1 LALLNRG
8 IFKPPTLRSGYDR
21 EKERH
26 ATWLELFYDL
36 VFVGA
41 VSQLASSL
49 NEDYSPLGVL
59 KFSALFVPVWW
70 AWAGHTFYLTRFDS
84 DDVGRRF
91 LTLIQIIAVASL
103 AVHAPGALGSTS
115 AGFALSYAAVRFM
128 LVAEY
133 LRAAKHIPHVRAL
146 TNRYCLGFGLAA
158 SLWALS
164 ALVPAPWR
172 FWLWGLA
179 VIVDFLAPLTAGELH
194 AKFPPHL
201 MHLPERFGL
210 FTIIVIGE
218 AVVSVVVG
226 IGKHGL
232 DLVAGMVG
240 IMGLL
245 MTYSLW
251 WGYFEG
257 AKGAAT
263 LTFLSSGHIQRYQLW
278 LYSHIPLVL
287 GITST
292 AVGVK
297 HLAALNPWQSLP
309 GAEGWVLSCSVGI
322 SVVAL
327 SLLLLAT
334 NPVKQTTTI
343 RRVLSLYAIIAILG
357 TTTGALSTTL
367 PGVAILAIL
376 TGLCFI
382 QVLASIWK
390 SPFPPAD

>member
-1 LALLNRG
+1 LLNGG
-8 IFKPPTLRSGYDR
+8 ILKPPTLRSGYDR
-21 EKERH
+21 ERERH

-41 VSQLASSL
+41 VSQLASNL

-70 AWAGHTFYLTRFDS
+70 AWAGHTFFLTRFDS

-91 LTLIQIIAVASL
+91 LTMIQIIAVASL
-103 AVHAPGALGSTS
+103 AVHAPEALGNTS

-128 LVAEY
+128 LVTEY
-133 LRAAKHIPHVRAL
+133 LRAGWHIPPVRAL

-158 SLWALS
+158 LLWVLS
-164 ALVPAPWR
+164 ALVATPWR

-179 VIVDFLAPLTAGELH
+179 MVVDFSAPLTAGELH
-194 AKFPPHL
+194 ARFPPHL

-218 AVVSVVVG
+218 AVVSVVMGV
-226 IGKHGL
+226 GKHGL
-232 DLVAGMVG
+232 DLVSGMVG

-245 MTYSLW
+245 MAYSLW

-257 AKGAAT
+257 AKGAST
-263 LTFLSSGHIQRYQLW
+263 LRLLSAGHVPTYQLW

-292 AVGVK
+292 AVGVR
-297 HLAALNPWQSLP
+297 HLVALSPWQSLA
-309 GAEGWVLSCSVGI
+309 GVEGWVLSCSVGM

-327 SLLLLAT
+327 SLIMLAT
-334 NPVKQTTTI
+334 NPVKTTMAF
-343 RRVLSLYAIIAILG
+343 RRILSPYAIIAILG
-357 TTTGALSTTL
+357 ISTGGLSSTL
-367 PGVAILAIL
+367 PGVVIMAIL
-376 TGLCFI
+376 TSLCFVQI
-382 QVLASIWK
+382 FVSIWK
-390 SPFPPAD
+390 TPSPPVG

>member
-1 LALLNRG
+1 MDRR
-8 IFKPPTLRSGYDR
+8 IFRPPTLRSGYDR

-41 VSQLASSL
+41 VSQLASDL

-70 AWAGHTFYLTRFDS
+70 AWAGHTFYLTRFDA
-84 DDVGRRF
+84 DDVGRRI

-103 AVHAPGALGSTS
+103 AVHAPGALDNTS

-128 LVAEY
+128 LVTEY
-133 LRAAKHIPHVRAL
+133 LRSGRAIPHVRVL

-164 ALVPAPWR
+164 ALVATPWR

-194 AKFPPHL
+194 ARFPPHL

-218 AVVSVVVG
+218 AVVSIVMGV
-226 IGKHGL
+226 GKHGL
-232 DLVAGMVG
+232 DLVSGMVG

-245 MTYSLW
+245 MAYSLW

-263 LTFLSSGHIQRYQLW
+263 LTLLSSGHVHTYQLW
-278 LYSHIPLVL
+278 LYSHIPMVL

-297 HLAALNPWQSLP
+297 HLIALGPWLSLG

-327 SLLLLAT
+327 SLILLAR
-334 NPVKQTTTI
+334 NPVKPTSDFSHI
-343 RRVLSLYAIIAILG
+343 LSLYAILAILG
-357 TTTGALSTTL
+357 MTTGALSNTL

-376 TGLCFI
+376 TSLCFVQI
-382 QVLASIWK
+382 FVSIWK
-390 SPFPPAD
+390 TPFPPVD

>member
-1 LALLNRG
+1 MLNKG
-8 IFKPPTLRSGYDR
+8 IFRPPTLRSGYDR

-84 DDVGRRF
+84 DDLGRRF
-91 LTLIQIIAVASL
+91 LTMIQIVAVASL
-103 AVHAPGALGSTS
+103 AVHAPEALGKTS
-115 AGFALSYAAVRFM
+115 EGFALSYAAVRFM
-128 LVAEY
+128 LVTEY
-133 LRAAKHIPHVRAL
+133 LRAGRHIPHVRVL

-164 ALVPAPWR
+164 ALVTTPWR

-194 AKFPPHL
+194 ARFPPHL

-218 AVVSVVVG
+218 AVVSVVMGV
-226 IGKHGL
+226 GKHGL
-232 DLVAGMVG
+232 DFVSGMAG
-240 IMGLL
+240 IMGLV
-245 MTYSLW
+245 MAYSLW

-263 LTFLSSGHIQRYQLW
+263 LTLLSQGNVYRYQLW

-297 HLAALNPWQSLP
+297 QLIALSTWQTLSMP
-309 GAEGWVLSCSVGI
+309 EGWVLSCSVGI

-327 SLLLLAT
+327 SLILLAT
-334 NPVKQTTTI
+334 NPVKPTTHFP
-343 RRVLSLYAIIAILG
+343 RVLTLYAIIAVLG
-357 TTTGALSTTL
+357 MSTGALSDTL

-376 TGLCFI
+376 TSLCFI
-382 QVLASIWK
+382 QILVSICIR
-390 SPFPPAD
+390 PFPSED

>member
-8 IFKPPTLRSGYDR
+8 IFKPPTLRFGYDR

-41 VSQLASSL
+41 VSQLASNL

-84 DDVGRRF
+84 DNVGRRF
-91 LTLIQIIAVASL
+91 LTMIQIIAVASL
-103 AVHAPGALGSTS
+103 AVHAPGALGNMS

-128 LVAEY
+128 LVTEY
-133 LRAAKHIPHVRAL
+133 LRAGRYIPHVRVL

-164 ALVPAPWR
+164 ALVATPWR

-194 AKFPPHL
+194 ARFPPHL

-218 AVVSVVVG
+218 AVVSVVMG
-226 IGKHGL
+226 IGKQGL
-232 DLVAGMVG
+232 NFVSGTVG

-245 MTYSLW
+245 MAYSLW

-263 LTFLSSGHIQRYQLW
+263 LTLLSTGNVYRYQLW
-278 LYSHIPLVL
+278 LYSHIALVL

-297 HLAALNPWQSLP
+297 HLIGLSPWQTLSGL
-309 GAEGWVLSCSVGI
+309 EGWVLSCSVGI

-327 SLLLLAT
+327 SLIMLAT
-334 NPVKQTTTI
+334 NPVKPATHFPRI
-343 RRVLSLYAIIAILG
+343 LALYVIIAILG
-357 TTTGALSTTL
+357 MSTGALSNTL

-376 TGLCFI
+376 TGLCFV
-382 QVLASIWK
+382 QVLVSIWRT
-390 SPFPPAD
+390 PFPHED

>member
-1 LALLNRG
+1 LALLSGG
-8 IFKPPTLRSGYDR
+8 IFKAPTLRSGYDR
-21 EKERH
+21 EKDRH

-41 VSQLASSL
+41 VSQLASKL

-91 LTLIQIIAVASL
+91 LTMIQIIAVASL
-103 AVHAPGALGSTS
+103 AVHAPEALGNSS
-115 AGFALSYAAVRFM
+115 VGFALSYAAVRFM
-128 LVAEY
+128 LVTEY
-133 LRAAKHIPHVRAL
+133 LRAGRSIPHVRVL
-146 TNRYCLGFGLAA
+146 TNRYGLGFGLAA

-164 ALVPAPWR
+164 ALVATPWR

-194 AKFPPHL
+194 ARFPPHL

-218 AVVSVVVG
+218 AVVSVVMGV
-226 IGKHGL
+226 GKHGL
-232 DLVAGMVG
+232 DMVSGMVG
-240 IMGLL
+240 FMGLL
-245 MTYSLW
+245 MAYSLW

-263 LTFLSSGHIQRYQLW
+263 LTLLSPGHVHTYQLW
-278 LYSHIPLVL
+278 LYSHVPLVL

-292 AVGVK
+292 AVGVR
-297 HLAALNPWQSLP
+297 HLIALSPWQSIA
-309 GAEGWVLSCSVGI
+309 GVEGWVLSCSVGT

-327 SLLLLAT
+327 SLILLAT
-334 NPVKQTTTI
+334 NSSKPATAL
-343 RRVLSLYAIIAILG
+343 RSMLFPYAIIAILG
-357 TTTGALSTTL
+357 MSTGALSSRL
-367 PGVAILAIL
+367 PGVAIMAIL
-376 TGLCFI
+376 TSLCFVHI
-382 QVLASIWK
+382 FVLIWK
-390 SPFPPAD
+390 TPSPPVG

>member
-1 LALLNRG
+1 MLDGG
-8 IFKPPTLRSGYDR
+8 IFKPPTLRSGYDQR
-21 EKERH
+21 EERH

-41 VSQLASSL
+41 VSQLASNL
-49 NEDYSPLGVL
+49 NEDYSFLGVL

-103 AVHAPGALGSTS
+103 AVHAPEALGNAS

-128 LVAEY
+128 LVTEY
-133 LRAAKHIPHVRAL
+133 LRAGRHIPHVREL

-164 ALVPAPWR
+164 ALVATPWR

-179 VIVDFLAPLTAGELH
+179 VIVDLLAPLTAGELH

-218 AVVSVVVG
+218 AVVSVVMGV
-226 IGKHGL
+226 GKHGL
-232 DLVAGMVG
+232 DLVSGMVG

-245 MTYSLW
+245 IAYALW

-263 LTFLSSGHIQRYQLW
+263 LTSLSPGHVNTYQLW
-278 LYSHIPLVL
+278 LYSHFPLVL

-297 HLAALNPWQSLP
+297 HLLALSPWQNLS
-309 GAEGWVLSCSVGI
+309 GVEAWVLCCSVGI

-327 SLLLLAT
+327 SLILLAT
-334 NPVKQTTTI
+334 NPLHPKRTF
-343 RRVLSLYAIIAILG
+343 RRILFLYAIIAILG
-357 TTTGALSTTL
+357 MSTGALSNTL

-376 TGLCFI
+376 TSLCFLQI
-382 QVLASIWK
+382 FVSIWITP
-390 SPFPPAD
+390 SPSVD

>member
-1 LALLNRG
+1 LALLDRG
-8 IFKPPTLRSGYDR
+8 IFRPPTLRSGYDR
-21 EKERH
+21 EEERH

-49 NEDYSPLGVL
+49 NDDYSPLGVL
-59 KFSALFVPVWW
+59 KFSALFVPIWW

-84 DDVGRRF
+84 DDLGRRF
-91 LTLIQIIAVASL
+91 LTMIQIVAVASL
-103 AVHAPGALGSTS
+103 AVHAPEALGKTS

-133 LRAAKHIPHVRAL
+133 LRAARYIPDVRVL

-164 ALVPAPWR
+164 ALVTPPWR

-179 VIVDFLAPLTAGELH
+179 VIVDFLAPLSAGELH
-194 AKFPPHL
+194 ARFPPHL

-218 AVVSVVVG
+218 AVVSVVMGV
-226 IGKHGL
+226 GKHGL
-232 DLVAGMVG
+232 DFVSGMMG

-245 MTYSLW
+245 IAYSLW

-263 LTFLSSGHIQRYQLW
+263 LTLLSPGRVHTYQLW

-287 GITST
+287 GTTST

-297 HLAALNPWQSLP
+297 HLIALSP
-309 GAEGWVLSCSVGI
+309 GQKLSGFEGWVLSCSVGI

-327 SLLLLAT
+327 SLILLAT
-334 NPVKQTTTI
+334 NPVKVKTDF
-343 RRVLSLYAIIAILG
+343 RRILTLYAIIAILG
-357 TTTGALSTTL
+357 MSTGVLSNTL

-376 TGLCFI
+376 TSLCFI
-382 QVLASIWK
+382 QILVSICIT
-390 SPFPPAD
+390 PFPHKD

>member
-1 LALLNRG
+1 LLKRML
-8 IFKPPTLRSGYDR
+8 FKPPTLRSGDDR
-21 EKERH
+21 EEERH

-41 VSQLASSL
+41 VSQLASRL
-49 NEDYSPLGVL
+49 NEDYSPLGAL

-84 DDVGRRF
+84 DDLGRRL
-91 LTLIQIIAVASL
+91 LTMIQIVAVASL
-103 AVHAPGALGSTS
+103 AVHASEALGKTS

-133 LRAAKHIPHVRAL
+133 LRAAKHIPHIREL
-146 TNRYCLGFGLAA
+146 TNRYCLGFGFAA
-158 SLWALS
+158 LLWALS
-164 ALVPAPWR
+164 TLVGTPWR

-194 AKFPPHL
+194 ARFPPHL

-218 AVVSVVVG
+218 AVVSVVMG
-226 IGKHGL
+226 FSKHGL
-232 DLVAGMVG
+232 DFVSGMVG

-245 MTYSLW
+245 IAYSLW

-263 LTFLSSGHIQRYQLW
+263 LTLLSQGNVHRYQLW
-278 LYSHIPLVL
+278 LYSHLPLVL

-297 HLAALNPWQSLP
+297 HLIALSPWQTLSGLQ
-309 GAEGWVLSCSVGI
+309 GWVLSCSVGI

-327 SLLLLAT
+327 SLILLAT
-334 NPVKQTTTI
+334 NPVKQTTHLPRMMT
-343 RRVLSLYAIIAILG
+343 LYAIIAILG
-357 TTTGALSTTL
+357 MSTGALSNTL

-376 TGLCFI
+376 TSLCFI
-382 QVLASIWK
+382 QIVVSICMT
-390 SPFPPAD
+390 PFPHED

>member
-1 LALLNRG
+1 LRDRR
-8 IFKPPTLRSGYDR
+8 IFRPPTLRSGYDL

-49 NEDYSPLGVL
+49 NEDYSPLGAL

-70 AWAGHTFYLTRFDS
+70 AWAGHTFFLTRFDS
-84 DDVGRRF
+84 DDAGRRF
-91 LTLIQIIAVASL
+91 LTLVQIIAVASL
-103 AVHAPGALGSTS
+103 AVHAPGALGKTS

-128 LVAEY
+128 LVTEY
-133 LRAAKHIPHVRAL
+133 LRAARYIPQVREL

-164 ALVPAPWR
+164 PLVATPWR
-172 FWLWGLA
+172 FWIWGLA
-179 VIVDFLAPLTAGELH
+179 VIIDFLAPLTAGKLH
-194 AKFPPHL
+194 ARFPPHL

-218 AVVSVVVG
+218 AVVNVVMG
-226 IGKHGL
+226 ISKHGL

-240 IMGLL
+240 TMGLL
-245 MTYSLW
+245 MAYSLW

-263 LTFLSSGHIQRYQLW
+263 LTFLSLGHVHRYQLW
-278 LYSHIPLVL
+278 LYSHILLVL

-292 AVGVK
+292 AVGIR
-297 HLAALNPWQSLP
+297 HLIALNPWRSLP
-309 GAEGWVLSCSVGI
+309 GAEGWVLSCSVGV

-327 SLLLLAT
+327 SLILLAT
-334 NPVKQTTTI
+334 NPLEQTSRI
-343 RRVLSLYAIIAILG
+343 RHMVSLYAVIAILG
-357 TTTGALSTTL
+357 VATGALSNTL
-367 PGVAILAIL
+367 PGVAVSAIL
-376 TGLCFI
+376 TILCFI
-382 QVLASIWK
+382 QVLVSIWK
-390 SPFPPAD
+390 TPFPPVD